1 MKKLSL
7 VFLFLFLTISAFAQ
21 KFIPYEIPVYALG
34 TYNVIAVS
42 EDHGATYF
50 LPNSPV
56 AIMVFEDEVVIGNEE
71 FFFFKIEKDENS
83 EIVWIAFKNSSFVWA
98 VHDIGRGQLGIVFF
112 DIESKTETLRIVV
125 EKAQSSDNGSAT

>member
-56 AIMVFEDEVVIGNEE
+56 AIMVFEDEVIIGNEE
-71 FFFFKIEKDENS
+71 FYFFKIEKDEDNV
-83 EIVWIAFKNSSFVWA
+83 VWVAFKSASVVWA
-98 VHDIGRGQLGIVFF
+98 VHDIGQGQLGIVFF
-112 DIESKTETLRIVV
+112 DIGTKTETLRIVV
-125 EKAQSSDNGSAT
+125 EKAQATDNGAAA